1 MPQGT
6 IKSYDEKSKSGLLLD
21 DTKTEFAFDH
31 DSFRN
36 TGMRLFR
43 IGQRVSYQLHEEGTR
58 KKVRELRILTVH

>member
-6 IKSYDEKSKSGLLLD
+6 IKSYDETTKSGLLLD
-21 DTKTEFAFDH
+21 DAKNELAFDH

-43 IGQRVSYQLHEEGTR
+43 MGQRVSYQLHGEGAR
-58 KKVRELRILTVH
+58 QKVRDLRILTVH